1 MTYWS
6 LCKDRSETMR
16 THRQTISDTNSET
29 LKTSMTNDTGLIGT
43 SDTQT
48 YARHSSLHVL
58 IATRMQSTAS
68 TSAVYR
74 LLNFEHIIWCH
85 HLFGLRLGLSPVA
98 SLTSDQLAS
107 Y

>member
-1 MTYWS
+1 
-6 LCKDRSETMR
+6 
-16 THRQTISDTNSET
+16 
-29 LKTSMTNDTGLIGT
+29 MTNGTGLIGT

-48 YARHSSLHVL
+48 YARHSSFPVL
-58 IATRMQSTAS
+58 IATRMQFTAS

-85 HLFGLRLGLSPVA
+85 HLSGLRLGLCPVA
-98 SLTSDQLAS
+98 SLARDQLAS